1 MTCQNLVGSHECACA
16 AGNVARFDAASPDG
30 IACFLGGGSGGG
42 SGGRVVFVAFLV
54 VVACATCAAGG
65 FWLYRRKVRSY
76 MDAEIR
82 AIMSQY
88 MPLEDEGEDGEQ
100 TGGVAQGNPF
110 VGGGAAAGRHDR
122 TGYVI
127 GGDAPDDDEIPT
139 DKEMTTLGGGGG
151 FNA

>member
-16 AGNVARFDAASPDG
+16 AGYVARFDAASPDG

-88 MPLEDEGEDGEQ
+88 MPLEDEGEDGEP
-100 TGGVAQGNPF
+100 TGGGVAR
-110 VGGGAAAGRHDR
+110 GGAAAGRHDR

>member
-16 AGNVARFDAASPDG
+16 AGYVARFDAASPDG

-88 MPLEDEGEDGEQ
+88 MPLED
-100 TGGVAQGNPF
+100 
-110 VGGGAAAGRHDR
+110 
-122 TGYVI
+122 
-127 GGDAPDDDEIPT
+127 GDAAPGAFAPNGHGDSDDEEAVSHPQR
-139 DKEMTTLGGGGG
+139 L
-151 FNA
+151 

>member
-1 MTCQNLVGSHECACA
+1 MTCQNLVGSHECVCA
-16 AGNVARFDAASPDG
+16 AGYVARFDAASPDG

-110 VGGGAAAGRHDR
+110 VGEVRRRGGTTGRGTSSEGTPR
-122 TGYVI
+122 T
-127 GGDAPDDDEIPT
+127 
-139 DKEMTTLGGGGG
+139 TTR
-151 FNA
+151 FRRTRR